1 MNLFEKLGFKWD
13 RGAVPAGKSTSVER
27 AIFRYKQS
35 LAQFVFDA
43 SSLEGNPFTY
53 PEVQTLMEGITVG
66 GRKLSDQQ
74 QVLNLKEAAKE
85 LFELVKSNS
94 FNLNK
99 MTSDWL
105 HEIVAA
111 EEALEWGHFRG

>member
-1 MNLFEKLGFKWD
+1 MGPS
-13 RGAVPAGKSTSVER
+13 VPAGKSTSVER

-99 MTSDWL
+99 MTS
-105 HEIVAA
+105 
-111 EEALEWGHFRG
+111 